1 MKCILPVK
9 DKNFSRLL
17 IVLVVVFILSSILKP
32 GLFLR
37 GSNFV
42 SMARQ
47 FPEFGI
53 MAIGISFT
61 MLTGGI
67 DLSTVYAANLSS
79 IIAAK
84 TMLALAGDNVSGS
97 AMAGI
102 LVLSVGIALFTGFL
116 CGVLNGL
123 LISKIGIPPILATLG
138 TQQLFWGIA
147 IVITSG
153 KSISGLPMTYFII
166 GNIELL
172 GFIPISLV
180 FFILVAAISSVILSK
195 TKFGTRLYLL
205 GTNPVAAKFAGLK
218 NDFLIIAAY
227 AFSGFLAAI
236 SGLIMMASTNSTKA
250 DYGSSY
256 TMQCILIAV
265 MGGISPSGGRGNIK
279 GVVVV
284 ILILQMLSSV
294 LNMFENISNFYRD
307 IIWGAALLGVMVL
320 NYVIGTKKVK
330 QSKA

>member
-1 MKCILPVK
+1 MRVSLSVK
-9 DKNFSRLL
+9 DKNFNRLL
-17 IVLVVVFILSSILKP
+17 IVLFFVFILSSILKP

-47 FPEFGI
+47 IPEFGI

-84 TMLALAGDNVSGS
+84 LMLNLSANVTSPHTMASIILLSICVALLVGS
-97 AMAGI
+97 
-102 LVLSVGIALFTGFL
+102 L

-123 LISKIGIPPILATLG
+123 LISKIGIPAILATLG

-147 IVITSG
+147 IVITTG
-153 KSISGLPMTYFII
+153 KSISGLPMMYFEF
-166 GNIELL
+166 GNTELF
-172 GFIPISLV
+172 GFIPISLI
-180 FFILVAAISSVILSK
+180 FFIIVAMIASLVLSK
-195 TKFGTRLYLL
+195 TKFGARLYLL
-205 GTNPVAAKFAGLK
+205 GTNAIASKFAGLN
-218 NDFLIIAAY
+218 NDFLIIMTY
-227 AFSGFLAAI
+227 AFSGILASI

-265 MGGISPSGGRGNIK
+265 MGGINPNGGSGNIK
-279 GVVVV
+279 GVVLVV
-284 ILILQMLSSV
+284 VILQMLSSV

-307 IIWGAALLGVMVL
+307 IIWGGALLGIMVF
-320 NYVIGTKKVK
+320 NYVINKRKVIDR
-330 QSKA
+330 

>member
-1 MKCILPVK
+1 MRVSLSVK
-9 DKNFSRLL
+9 DKNFNRLL
-17 IVLVVVFILSSILKP
+17 IVLFFVFILSSLLKP

-47 FPEFGI
+47 IPEFGI

-84 TMLALAGDNVSGS
+84 LMLNLSANATSPHTMASIILLSICVALLVGS
-97 AMAGI
+97 
-102 LVLSVGIALFTGFL
+102 L

-123 LISKIGIPPILATLG
+123 LISKIGIPAILATLG

-147 IVITSG
+147 IVITAG
-153 KSISGLPMTYFII
+153 KSISGLPMMYFEF
-166 GNIELL
+166 GNTELF
-172 GFIPISLV
+172 GFIPISLI
-180 FFILVAAISSVILSK
+180 FFIIVAMIASLVLSK
-195 TKFGTRLYLL
+195 TKFGARLYLL
-205 GTNPVAAKFAGLK
+205 GTNAIASKFAGLN
-218 NDFLIIAAY
+218 NDFLIIMTY
-227 AFSGFLAAI
+227 AFSGILASI

-265 MGGISPSGGRGNIK
+265 MGGINPNGGSGNIK
-279 GVVVV
+279 GVVLVV
-284 ILILQMLSSV
+284 VILQMLSSV

-307 IIWGAALLGVMVL
+307 IIWGGALLGIMVF
-320 NYVIGTKKVK
+320 NYVINKRKVIDR
-330 QSKA
+330 

>member
-1 MKCILPVK
+1 MRVSLSVK
-9 DKNFSRLL
+9 DKNFNRLL
-17 IVLVVVFILSSILKP
+17 IVLFFVFILSSILKP

-47 FPEFGI
+47 IPEFGI

-84 TMLALAGDNVSGS
+84 LMLNLSANATSPHTMASI
-97 AMAGI
+97 I
-102 LVLSVGIALFTGFL
+102 LLSICIALLVGSL

-123 LISKIGIPPILATLG
+123 LISKIGIPAILATLG

-147 IVITSG
+147 IVITAG
-153 KSISGLPMTYFII
+153 KSISGLPMMYFEF
-166 GNIELL
+166 GNTELF
-172 GFIPISLV
+172 GFIPISLI
-180 FFILVAAISSVILSK
+180 FFIIVAMIASLVLSK
-195 TKFGTRLYLL
+195 TKFGARLYLL
-205 GTNPVAAKFAGLK
+205 GTNAIASKFAGL
-218 NDFLIIAAY
+218 NIDFLIILTY
-227 AFSGFLAAI
+227 AFSGILASI

-265 MGGISPSGGRGNIK
+265 MGGINPNGGSGNIK
-279 GVVVV
+279 GVVLVV
-284 ILILQMLSSV
+284 IILQMLSSV

-307 IIWGAALLGVMVL
+307 IIWGGALLGIMVF
-320 NYVIGTKKVK
+320 NYVINKRKVIDR
-330 QSKA
+330 

>member
-1 MKCILPVK
+1 MRVSLSVK
-9 DKNFSRLL
+9 DKNFNRLL
-17 IVLVVVFILSSILKP
+17 IVLFFVFILSSILKP

-47 FPEFGI
+47 IPEFGI

-84 TMLALAGDNVSGS
+84 LMLNLSANATSPHTMASI
-97 AMAGI
+97 I
-102 LVLSVGIALFTGFL
+102 LLSICIALLVGSL

-123 LISKIGIPPILATLG
+123 LISKIGIPAILATLG

-147 IVITSG
+147 IVITAG
-153 KSISGLPMTYFII
+153 KSISGLPMMYFEF
-166 GNIELL
+166 GNTELF
-172 GFIPISLV
+172 GFIPISLI
-180 FFILVAAISSVILSK
+180 FFIIVAMIASLVLSK
-195 TKFGTRLYLL
+195 TKFGARLYLL
-205 GTNPVAAKFAGLK
+205 GTNAIASKFAGLN
-218 NDFLIIAAY
+218 NDFLIIMTY
-227 AFSGFLAAI
+227 AFSGILASI

-265 MGGISPSGGRGNIK
+265 MGGINPNGGSGNIK
-279 GVVVV
+279 GVVLVV
-284 ILILQMLSSV
+284 IILQMLSSV

-307 IIWGAALLGVMVL
+307 IIWGGALLGIMVF
-320 NYVIGTKKVK
+320 NYVINKRKVIDR
-330 QSKA
+330 

>member
-1 MKCILPVK
+1 MRVSLSVK
-9 DKNFSRLL
+9 DKNFNRLL
-17 IVLVVVFILSSILKP
+17 IVLFFVFILSSILKP

-47 FPEFGI
+47 IPEFGI

-84 TMLALAGDNVSGS
+84 LMLNLSANATSPHTMASIILLSICVALLVGS
-97 AMAGI
+97 
-102 LVLSVGIALFTGFL
+102 L

-123 LISKIGIPPILATLG
+123 LISKIGIPAILATLG

-147 IVITSG
+147 IVITAG
-153 KSISGLPMTYFII
+153 KSISGLPMMYFEF
-166 GNIELL
+166 GNTELF
-172 GFIPISLV
+172 GFIPISLI
-180 FFILVAAISSVILSK
+180 FFIIVAMIASLVLSK
-195 TKFGTRLYLL
+195 TKFGARLYLL
-205 GTNPVAAKFAGLK
+205 GTNAIASKFAGLN
-218 NDFLIIAAY
+218 NDFLIIMTY
-227 AFSGFLAAI
+227 AFSGILASI

-265 MGGISPSGGRGNIK
+265 MGGINPNGGSGNIK
-279 GVVVV
+279 GVVLVV
-284 ILILQMLSSV
+284 VILQMLSSV

-307 IIWGAALLGVMVL
+307 IIWGGALLGIMVF
-320 NYVIGTKKVK
+320 NYAINKRKVIDR
-330 QSKA
+330 

>member
-1 MKCILPVK
+1 MRVSLSVK
-9 DKNFSRLL
+9 DKNFNRLL
-17 IVLVVVFILSSILKP
+17 IVLFFVFILSSILKP

-47 FPEFGI
+47 IPEFGI

-84 TMLALAGDNVSGS
+84 LMLNLSANVTSPHTMASIILLSICVALLVGS
-97 AMAGI
+97 
-102 LVLSVGIALFTGFL
+102 L

-123 LISKIGIPPILATLG
+123 LISKIGIPAILATLG

-147 IVITSG
+147 IVITAG
-153 KSISGLPMTYFII
+153 KSISGLPMMYFEF
-166 GNIELL
+166 GNTELF
-172 GFIPISLV
+172 GFIPISLI
-180 FFILVAAISSVILSK
+180 FFIIVAMIASLVLSK
-195 TKFGTRLYLL
+195 TKFGARLYLL
-205 GTNPVAAKFAGLK
+205 GTNAIASKFAGLN
-218 NDFLIIAAY
+218 NDFLIIMTY
-227 AFSGFLAAI
+227 AFSGILASI

-265 MGGISPSGGRGNIK
+265 MGGINPNGGSGNIK
-279 GVVVV
+279 GVVLVV
-284 ILILQMLSSV
+284 VILQMLSSV

-307 IIWGAALLGVMVL
+307 IIWGGALLGIMVF
-320 NYVIGTKKVK
+320 NYVINKRKVIDR
-330 QSKA
+330 

>member
-1 MKCILPVK
+1 MRVSLSVK
-9 DKNFSRLL
+9 DKNFNRLL
-17 IVLVVVFILSSILKP
+17 IVLFFVFILSSILKP

-47 FPEFGI
+47 IPEFGI

-84 TMLALAGDNVSGS
+84 LMLNLSANATSPHTMASIILLSICVALLVGS
-97 AMAGI
+97 
-102 LVLSVGIALFTGFL
+102 L

-123 LISKIGIPPILATLG
+123 LISKIGIPAILATLG

-147 IVITSG
+147 IVITAG
-153 KSISGLPMTYFII
+153 KSISGLPMMYFEF
-166 GNIELL
+166 GNTELF
-172 GFIPISLV
+172 GFIPISLI
-180 FFILVAAISSVILSK
+180 FFIIVAMIASLVLSK
-195 TKFGTRLYLL
+195 TKFGARLYLL
-205 GTNPVAAKFAGLK
+205 GTNAIASKFAGLN
-218 NDFLIIAAY
+218 NDFLIIMTY
-227 AFSGFLAAI
+227 AFSGILASI

-265 MGGISPSGGRGNIK
+265 MGGINPNGGSGNIK
-279 GVVVV
+279 GVVLVV
-284 ILILQMLSSV
+284 VILQMLSSV

-307 IIWGAALLGVMVL
+307 IIWGGALLGIMVF
-320 NYVIGTKKVK
+320 NYVINKRKVIDR
-330 QSKA
+330 

>member
-1 MKCILPVK
+1 MRVSLSVK
-9 DKNFSRLL
+9 DKNFNRLL
-17 IVLVVVFILSSILKP
+17 IVLFFVFILSSILKP

-47 FPEFGI
+47 IPEFGI
-53 MAIGISFT
+53 MEVGISVT

-79 IIAAK
+79 IMAAK
-84 TMLALAGDNVSGS
+84 LMLNLSANATSPHTMASIILLSICVALLVGS
-97 AMAGI
+97 
-102 LVLSVGIALFTGFL
+102 L

-123 LISKIGIPPILATLG
+123 LISKIGIPAILATLG

-147 IVITSG
+147 IVITAG
-153 KSISGLPMTYFII
+153 KSISGLPMMYFEF
-166 GNIELL
+166 GNTELF
-172 GFIPISLV
+172 GFIPISLI
-180 FFILVAAISSVILSK
+180 FFIIVAMIASLVLSK
-195 TKFGTRLYLL
+195 TKFGARLYLL
-205 GTNPVAAKFAGLK
+205 GTNAIASKFAGLN
-218 NDFLIIAAY
+218 NDFLIIMTY
-227 AFSGFLAAI
+227 AFSGILASI

-265 MGGISPSGGRGNIK
+265 MGGINPNGGSGNIK
-279 GVVVV
+279 GVVLVV
-284 ILILQMLSSV
+284 VILQMLSSV

-307 IIWGAALLGVMVL
+307 IIWGGALLGIMVF
-320 NYVIGTKKVK
+320 NYVINKRKVIDR
-330 QSKA
+330 

>member
-1 MKCILPVK
+1 MRVSLSVK
-9 DKNFSRLL
+9 DKNFNRLL
-17 IVLVVVFILSSILKP
+17 IVLFFVFILSSILKP

-47 FPEFGI
+47 IPEFGI

-84 TMLALAGDNVSGS
+84 LMLNLSANATSPHTMASIILLSICVALLVGS
-97 AMAGI
+97 
-102 LVLSVGIALFTGFL
+102 L

-123 LISKIGIPPILATLG
+123 LISKIGIPAILATLG

-147 IVITSG
+147 IVITAG
-153 KSISGLPMTYFII
+153 KSISGLPMMYFEF
-166 GNIELL
+166 GNTELF
-172 GFIPISLV
+172 GFIPISLI
-180 FFILVAAISSVILSK
+180 FFIIVAMIASLVLSK
-195 TKFGTRLYLL
+195 TKFGARLYLL
-205 GTNPVAAKFAGLK
+205 GTNAIASKFAGLN
-218 NDFLIIAAY
+218 NDFLIIMTY
-227 AFSGFLAAI
+227 AFSGILASI

-265 MGGISPSGGRGNIK
+265 MGGINPNGGSGNIK
-279 GVVVV
+279 GVVLVV
-284 ILILQMLSSV
+284 IILQMLSSV

-307 IIWGAALLGVMVL
+307 IIWGGALLGIMVF
-320 NYVIGTKKVK
+320 NYVINKRKVIDR
-330 QSKA
+330 

>member
-1 MKCILPVK
+1 MRVSLSVK
-9 DKNFSRLL
+9 DKNFNRLL
-17 IVLVVVFILSSILKP
+17 IVLFFVFILSSILKP

-47 FPEFGI
+47 IPEFGI

-84 TMLALAGDNVSGS
+84 LMLNLSANATSPHTMASIILLSICVALLVGS
-97 AMAGI
+97 
-102 LVLSVGIALFTGFL
+102 L

-123 LISKIGIPPILATLG
+123 LISKIGIPAILATLG

-147 IVITSG
+147 IVITAG
-153 KSISGLPMTYFII
+153 KSISGLPMMYFEF
-166 GNIELL
+166 GNTELF
-172 GFIPISLV
+172 GFIPIPLIFFIIVAMIASLV
-180 FFILVAAISSVILSK
+180 LSK
-195 TKFGTRLYLL
+195 TKFGARLYLL
-205 GTNPVAAKFAGLK
+205 GTNAIASKFAGLN
-218 NDFLIIAAY
+218 NDFLIIMTY
-227 AFSGFLAAI
+227 AFSGILASI

-265 MGGISPSGGRGNIK
+265 MGGINPNGGSGNIK
-279 GVVVV
+279 GVVLVV
-284 ILILQMLSSV
+284 IILQMLSSV

-307 IIWGAALLGVMVL
+307 IIWGGALLGIMVF
-320 NYVIGTKKVK
+320 NYVINKRKVIDR
-330 QSKA
+330 

>member
-1 MKCILPVK
+1 MRVSLSVK
-9 DKNFSRLL
+9 DKNFNRLL
-17 IVLVVVFILSSILKP
+17 IVLFFVFILSSILKP

-47 FPEFGI
+47 IPEFGI

-84 TMLALAGDNVSGS
+84 LMLNLSANVTSPHTMASIILLSICVALLVGS
-97 AMAGI
+97 
-102 LVLSVGIALFTGFL
+102 L

-123 LISKIGIPPILATLG
+123 LISKIGIPAILATLG

-147 IVITSG
+147 IVITAG
-153 KSISGLPMTYFII
+153 KSISGLPMMYFEF
-166 GNIELL
+166 GNTELF
-172 GFIPISLV
+172 GFIPISLI
-180 FFILVAAISSVILSK
+180 FFIIVAMIASLVLSK
-195 TKFGTRLYLL
+195 TKFGAKLYLL
-205 GTNPVAAKFAGLK
+205 GTNAIASKFAGLN
-218 NDFLIIAAY
+218 NDFLIIMTY
-227 AFSGFLAAI
+227 AFSGILASI

-265 MGGISPSGGRGNIK
+265 MGGINPNGGSGNIK
-279 GVVVV
+279 GVVLVV
-284 ILILQMLSSV
+284 IILQMLSSV

-307 IIWGAALLGVMVL
+307 IIWGGALLGIMVF
-320 NYVIGTKKVK
+320 NYVINKRKVIDR
-330 QSKA
+330 

>member
-1 MKCILPVK
+1 MRVSLSVK
-9 DKNFSRLL
+9 DKNFNRLL
-17 IVLVVVFILSSILKP
+17 IVLFFVFILSSILKP

-47 FPEFGI
+47 IPEFGI

-84 TMLALAGDNVSGS
+84 LMLNLSANVTSPHTMASIILLSICVALLVGS
-97 AMAGI
+97 
-102 LVLSVGIALFTGFL
+102 L

-123 LISKIGIPPILATLG
+123 LISKIGIPAILATLG

-147 IVITSG
+147 IVITAG
-153 KSISGLPMTYFII
+153 KSISGLPMMYFEF
-166 GNIELL
+166 GNTELF
-172 GFIPISLV
+172 GFIPISLI
-180 FFILVAAISSVILSK
+180 FFIIVAMIASLVLSK
-195 TKFGTRLYLL
+195 TKFGARLYLL
-205 GTNPVAAKFAGLK
+205 GTNAIASKFAGLN
-218 NDFLIIAAY
+218 NDFLIIMTY
-227 AFSGFLAAI
+227 AFSGILASI

-265 MGGISPSGGRGNIK
+265 MGGINPNGGRGNIK
-279 GVVVV
+279 GVVLVV
-284 ILILQMLSSV
+284 IILQMLSSV

-307 IIWGAALLGVMVL
+307 IIWGGALLGIMVF
-320 NYVIGTKKVK
+320 NYVINKRKVIDR
-330 QSKA
+330 

>member
-1 MKCILPVK
+1 MRVSLSVK
-9 DKNFSRLL
+9 DKNFNRLL
-17 IVLVVVFILSSILKP
+17 IVLFFVFILSSILKP

-47 FPEFGI
+47 IPEFGI

-84 TMLALAGDNVSGS
+84 LMLNLSANVTSPHTMASIILLSICVALLVGS
-97 AMAGI
+97 
-102 LVLSVGIALFTGFL
+102 L

-123 LISKIGIPPILATLG
+123 LISKIGIPAILATLG

-147 IVITSG
+147 IVITAG
-153 KSISGLPMTYFII
+153 KSISGLPMMYFEF
-166 GNIELL
+166 GNTELF
-172 GFIPISLV
+172 GFIPISLI
-180 FFILVAAISSVILSK
+180 FFIIVAMIASLVLSK
-195 TKFGTRLYLL
+195 TKFGARLYLL
-205 GTNPVAAKFAGLK
+205 GTNAIASKFAGLN
-218 NDFLIIAAY
+218 NDFLIIMTY
-227 AFSGFLAAI
+227 AFSGILASI

-265 MGGISPSGGRGNIK
+265 MGGINPNGGSGNIK
-279 GVVVV
+279 GVVLVV
-284 ILILQMLSSV
+284 IILQMLSSV

-307 IIWGAALLGVMVL
+307 IIWGGALLGIMVF
-320 NYVIGTKKVK
+320 NYVINKRKVIDR
-330 QSKA
+330 

>member
-1 MKCILPVK
+1 MRVSLSVK
-9 DKNFSRLL
+9 DKNFNRLL
-17 IVLVVVFILSSILKP
+17 IVLFFVFILSSILKP

-47 FPEFGI
+47 IPEFGI

-84 TMLALAGDNVSGS
+84 LMLNLSANVTSPHTMASIILLSICVALLVGS
-97 AMAGI
+97 
-102 LVLSVGIALFTGFL
+102 L

-123 LISKIGIPPILATLG
+123 LISKIGIPAILATLG

-147 IVITSG
+147 IVITAG
-153 KSISGLPMTYFII
+153 KSISGLPMMYFEF
-166 GNIELL
+166 GNTELF
-172 GFIPISLV
+172 GFIPISLI
-180 FFILVAAISSVILSK
+180 FFVIVAMIASLVLSK
-195 TKFGTRLYLL
+195 TKFGAKLYLL
-205 GTNPVAAKFAGLK
+205 GTNAIASKFAGLN
-218 NDFLIIAAY
+218 NDFLIIMTY
-227 AFSGFLAAI
+227 AFSGILASI

-265 MGGISPSGGRGNIK
+265 MGGINPNGGSGNIK
-279 GVVVV
+279 GVVLVV
-284 ILILQMLSSV
+284 IILQMLSSV

-307 IIWGAALLGVMVL
+307 IIWGGALLGIMVF
-320 NYVIGTKKVK
+320 NYVINKRKVIDR
-330 QSKA
+330 

>member
-1 MKCILPVK
+1 MRVSLSVK
-9 DKNFSRLL
+9 DKNFNRLL
-17 IVLVVVFILSSILKP
+17 IVLFFVFILSSILKP

-47 FPEFGI
+47 IPEFGI

-79 IIAAK
+79 IMAAK
-84 TMLALAGDNVSGS
+84 LMLNLSANATSPHTMASIILLSICVALLVGS
-97 AMAGI
+97 
-102 LVLSVGIALFTGFL
+102 L

-123 LISKIGIPPILATLG
+123 LISKIGIPAILATLG

-147 IVITSG
+147 IVITAG
-153 KSISGLPMTYFII
+153 KSISGLPMMYFEF
-166 GNIELL
+166 GNTELF
-172 GFIPISLV
+172 GFIPISLI
-180 FFILVAAISSVILSK
+180 FFIIVAMISK
-195 TKFGTRLYLL
+195 TKFGARLYLL
-205 GTNPVAAKFAGLK
+205 GTNAIASKFAGLN
-218 NDFLIIAAY
+218 NDFLIIMTY
-227 AFSGFLAAI
+227 AFSGILASI

-265 MGGISPSGGRGNIK
+265 MGGINPNGGSGNIK
-279 GVVVV
+279 GGVLVV
-284 ILILQMLSSV
+284 IILQMLSSV

-307 IIWGAALLGVMVL
+307 IIWGGALLGIMVF
-320 NYVIGTKKVK
+320 NYVINKRKVIDR
-330 QSKA
+330 

>member
-1 MKCILPVK
+1 MRVSLSVK
-9 DKNFSRLL
+9 DKNFNRLL
-17 IVLVVVFILSSILKP
+17 IVLFFVFILSSILKP

-47 FPEFGI
+47 IPEFGI

-79 IIAAK
+79 IMAAK
-84 TMLALAGDNVSGS
+84 LMLNLSANATSPHTMASIILLSICVALLVGS
-97 AMAGI
+97 
-102 LVLSVGIALFTGFL
+102 L

-123 LISKIGIPPILATLG
+123 LISKIGIPAILATLG

-147 IVITSG
+147 IVITAG
-153 KSISGLPMTYFII
+153 KSISGLPMMYFEF
-166 GNIELL
+166 GNTELF
-172 GFIPISLV
+172 GFIPISLI
-180 FFILVAAISSVILSK
+180 FFIIVAMIASLVLSK
-195 TKFGTRLYLL
+195 TKFGARLYLL
-205 GTNPVAAKFAGLK
+205 GTNAIASKFAGLN
-218 NDFLIIAAY
+218 NDFLIIMTY
-227 AFSGFLAAI
+227 AFSGILASI

-265 MGGISPSGGRGNIK
+265 MGGINPNGGSGNIK
-279 GVVVV
+279 GVVLVV
-284 ILILQMLSSV
+284 IILQMLSSV

-307 IIWGAALLGVMVL
+307 IIWGGALLGIMVF
-320 NYVIGTKKVK
+320 NYVINKRKVIDR
-330 QSKA
+330 

>member
-1 MKCILPVK
+1 MRVSLSVK
-9 DKNFSRLL
+9 DKNFNRLL
-17 IVLVVVFILSSILKP
+17 IVLFFVFILSSILKP

-47 FPEFGI
+47 IPEFGI

-79 IIAAK
+79 IMAAK
-84 TMLALAGDNVSGS
+84 LMLNLS
-97 AMAGI
+97 ANATSPHTMAGI
-102 LVLSVGIALFTGFL
+102 ILLSICVALFIGSV

-123 LISKIGIPPILATLG
+123 LISKIGIPAILATLG

-147 IVITSG
+147 IVITAG
-153 KSISGLPMTYFII
+153 KSISGLPMMYFEF
-166 GNIELL
+166 GNTELF
-172 GFIPISLV
+172 GFIPISLI
-180 FFILVAAISSVILSK
+180 FFIIVAMIASLVLSK
-195 TKFGTRLYLL
+195 TKFGARLYLL
-205 GTNPVAAKFAGLK
+205 GTNAIASKFAGLN
-218 NDFLIIAAY
+218 NDFLIIMTY
-227 AFSGFLAAI
+227 AFSGILASI

-265 MGGISPSGGRGNIK
+265 MGGINPNGGSGNIK
-279 GVVVV
+279 GVVLVV
-284 ILILQMLSSV
+284 IILQMLSSV

-307 IIWGAALLGVMVL
+307 IIWGGALLGIMVF
-320 NYVIGTKKVK
+320 NYVINKRKVIDR
-330 QSKA
+330 